1 MRWDGPGLPLK
12 ILPRDGTGQDSLSKS
27 GAGHGTGRG
36 TGGGTGRGTGCGTG
50 RGTGRRTGSGKGRR
64 MGQDGTGQDRIN
76 AIFCCLLFFCFRTS
90 SVFCLVWK
98 IILSWD
104 ILGQRDKLKILPWD
118 GTGRDSLSKLCHGTG
133 WAGTASKNPGRD
145 VGRDKEIFFVQ
156 RDKGTTRCTIPD
168 CSGTPHGTSCTLET
182 LIQSHCTG
190 DPRSSIP

>member
-36 TGGGTGRGTGCGTG
+36 TGGGTGRGTGGGTGRGTGCGKG

-64 MGQDGTGQDRIN
+64 MGQDRTEEM
-76 AIFCCLLFFCFRTS
+76 LFFAVCCFSALERRS

-156 RDKGTTRCTIPD
+156 RDNKMYHPGLFWD
-168 CSGTPHGTSCTLET
+168 A
-182 LIQSHCTG
+182 
-190 DPRSSIP
+190 PRDFLYLGNPNPESLYRGSPI